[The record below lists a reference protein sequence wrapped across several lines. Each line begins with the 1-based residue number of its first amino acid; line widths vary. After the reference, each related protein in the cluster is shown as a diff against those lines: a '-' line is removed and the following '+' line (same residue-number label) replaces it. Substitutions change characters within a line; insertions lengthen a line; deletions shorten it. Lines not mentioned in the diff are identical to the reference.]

1 MVAHDN
7 LGTKIVFIILRH
19 QFTTVQGVLTEEPDH
34 VSQIMVRWAEGLARE
49 SVVLVNGIVQRP
61 PPDQEKVHSTS
72 IHEYEVKICKVR
84 AYMTH
89 VWALW
94 H

>member
-1 MVAHDN
+1 M
-7 LGTKIVFIILRH
+7 
-19 QFTTVQGVLTEEPDH
+19 TETPSQ
-34 VSQIMVRWAEGLARE
+34 VSQNMVRWAEGLARE

-61 PPDQEKVHSTS
+61 PPNQEKVHSTS